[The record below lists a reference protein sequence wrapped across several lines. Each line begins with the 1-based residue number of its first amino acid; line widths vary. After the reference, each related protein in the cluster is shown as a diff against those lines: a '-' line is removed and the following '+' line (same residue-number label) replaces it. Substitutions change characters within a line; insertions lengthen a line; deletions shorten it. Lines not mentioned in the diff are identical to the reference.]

1 MATATVN
8 RIFAAAIG
16 AAIAVCGVVGSHADV
31 VLDEEAR
38 PTRSFVGN
46 YLAGRHAVRQR
57 DKDAAALFLG
67 AALQQSPEDVS
78 LLDQAFVAA
87 LSAGEYDEAVR
98 YASDLLKTDAGNRL
112 ARITVAADALRARRY
127 QQVSKILDGAFENPL
142 AKITGTFLNA
152 WAQVGAGKAQPALAM
167 IQEMDDLDNADIRRI
182 KDYALGLVAEFDGNH
197 ERALAAYQRAFD
209 KQIVSVRVV
218 QALARAA
225 AKAGDFDLAR
235 EVAQAYEDRAPGN
248 VLIGRYAQGDRGGA
262 RPLLPGNDAAGRAP
276 PRSSTPSAPRSAA
289 MPATRWR

>member
-152 WAQVGAGKAQPALAM
+152 WGAGRRGQGPAGAG
-167 IQEMDDLDNADIRRI
+167 DDPGDGRSRQRRYPPHQGLCPWPGGRIRR
-182 KDYALGLVAEFDGNH
+182 
-197 ERALAAYQRAFD
+197 Q
-209 KQIVSVRVV
+209 
-218 QALARAA
+218 
-225 AKAGDFDLAR
+225 
-235 EVAQAYEDRAPGN
+235 P
-248 VLIGRYAQGDRGGA
+248 
-262 RPLLPGNDAAGRAP
+262 
-276 PRSSTPSAPRSAA
+276 
-289 MPATRWR
+289 